1 MTRLR
6 VVCSTL
12 LLAIVAGTAPIES
25 ANAFKDVPE
34 PAPRI
39 LGGTSES
46 AAKAPWIVKL
56 VTVNTKKPVVPGKKY
71 ESYGCSGT
79 VIAPTWILTAAHC
92 VFGDGTDSIYPY
104 PATSVRVFAP
114 GVAGQMQTFFSKG
127 KRVARIYSHPLYL
140 RTNGA
145 YNADIALLKLAA
157 PLPGAKAMALDDGS
171 TDLSVGAELRAYGW
185 GVTDRAG
192 ERDAESINAA
202 WLTVQGRPSDATCGV
217 WDIQYGSWSPS
228 FLCSTGGSDQAV
240 CSGDSG
246 GPFAKLSATG
256 VPTLVG
262 VTSYG
267 SSSDYCGTSEAPTV
281 GTRVAPVRWWID
293 AVMKRSNSIVA
304 TTASGS
310 WTFVTDHFGF
320 DNGAIEQKSTGHVYA
335 IGWPEPTD
343 SIINV
348 ARLNG
353 ATGARMNV
361 STRNKEARVW
371 WQDTENDNWVNDAA
385 ALRDGRVVWGVS
397 YIGYDYDFPTLNVS
411 SLSSPSRYR
420 DWAGE
425 ELAEKVLGDGWV
437 NGWNWLSPR
446 ITPTAS
452 GGVAAAWWLYGN
464 ADSTEDTVVAVFR
477 SDGSLDPSFG
487 TGGWVRLDYTGGPSG
502 LGHLTPVG
510 SGYVLA
516 GQIGSECAAVKLLG
530 NGTIDSTWGAG
541 GVTRFRSPGTNDGA
555 STCRVA
561 DLIDDGAGGVYV
573 IGTDNYLETG
583 VGARAFVT
591 RLDANGS
598 INTPFAS
605 DGWYILD
612 TPANDEYIG
621 VCKSTTGKL
630 VIGGVASASALRGF
644 GTDRIGAMAALTI
657 LTANGDLAAQMRG
670 RSHFEF
676 NLGGER
682 DRFVAATC
690 LSRGGAVLVGRT
702 TVAGESIEEAGLHSV
717 YIKINVK

>member
-1 MTRLR
+1 MKYLR
-6 VVCSTL
+6 IIAAIMLFVV
-12 LLAIVAGTAPIES
+12 AAGTAPIQPVS
-25 ANAFKDVPE
+25 AAADVPE

-39 LGGTSES
+39 LGGTAES
-46 AAKAPWIVKL
+46 GSKAPWIVKL
-56 VTVNTKKPVVPGKKY
+56 VAADTKKPVVPGKKY
-71 ESYGCSGT
+71 ASYECSGT

-92 VFGDGTDSIYPY
+92 VFGEGANSIYPY
-104 PATSVRVFAP
+104 PASSLRAFAP
-114 GVAGQMQTFFSKG
+114 GVPGEMRTFLSKG
-127 KRVARIYSHPLYL
+127 KRITKIYSHPLYL

-157 PLPGAKAMALDDGS
+157 PIAGAKAMALDDGS
-171 TDLSVGAELRAYGW
+171 ADLSVGAEVRAYGW

-192 ERDAESINAA
+192 ERDAETINAA
-202 WLTVQGRPSDATCGV
+202 WLTVQGEPSDATCGV

-228 FLCSTGGSDQAV
+228 FLCTTGGADKAV
-240 CSGDSG
+240 CAGDSG

-267 SSSDYCGTSEAPTV
+267 SSSEFCGTSEAPTV
-281 GTRVAPVRWWID
+281 GTRVAPLRWWID

-304 TTASGS
+304 TTSSGS

-320 DNGAIEQKSTGHVYA
+320 DNGAIEQKSTGHIYA

-353 ATGARMNV
+353 ATGARMNI
-361 STRNKEARVW
+361 SSRNKDARVW
-371 WQDTENDNWVNDAA
+371 WQDTENENWVNDAA
-385 ALRDGRVVWGVS
+385 ALRDGRVAWGIS
-397 YIGYDYDFPTLNVS
+397 YNGYYYDFPTLNVAT
-411 SLSSPSRYR
+411 LSSPDRYR
-420 DWAGE
+420 DWAGP
-425 ELAEKVLGDGWV
+425 ELAKKVLGNGWV

-446 ITPTAS
+446 IAPTAS

-464 ADSTEDTVVAVFR
+464 DDFTEDTVVAVFR
-477 SDGSLDPSFG
+477 SDGSLDPAFG
-487 TGGWVRLDYTGGPSG
+487 TGGWVRLEYAGGPSG
-502 LGHLTPVG
+502 LSQLAPVG

-516 GQIGSECAAVKLLG
+516 GQIGSECAAVRLLG
-530 NGTIDSTWGAG
+530 NGSVDATWGSG
-541 GVTRFRSPGTNDGA
+541 GVTRFRSPGASDGA
-555 STCRVA
+555 SICRVA
-561 DLIDDGAGGVYV
+561 DLVDDGAGGVYV
-573 IGTDNYLETG
+573 IGTDNYLEVG
-583 VGARAFVT
+583 SGARGFVT
-591 RLDANGS
+591 RLDARGEIS
-598 INTPFAS
+598 SPFGEE
-605 DGWYILD
+605 GWYLLD
-612 TPANDEYIG
+612 TPSNDEYIG
-621 VCKSTTGKL
+621 ICRSTTGKL
-630 VIGGVASASALRGF
+630 VVGGVASASALRGF

-657 LTANGDLAAQMRG
+657 LTANGDLAAQMGG

-682 DRFVAATC
+682 DRFVATTC
-690 LSRGGAVLVGRT
+690 LSKGGAVLVGRT